1 MTSLVLAVLLTDLA
15 IAAAP
20 PVQVPTAPVEPSG
33 SEHLAGESLVG
44 EAPEGQA
51 TDAGSTESASPS
63 PLRLEDVWAGQG
75 VDTVLEEAVGR
86 RSVGDF
92 QGADDRLAWLLRIA
106 PGPEPTYHAAVSAEL
121 QERYDDALQGYET
134 VLSNWPG
141 DPRSVDAGFRRA
153 LVLEDLGRHKDAIRQ
168 VRVLQRSGD
177 WSEQDE
183 QSLALARGVN
193 ELGQGRV
200 RRGLRRLDRALESA
214 EGADGLAWMRAKARA
229 ALARHLLRSA
239 QGIPMV
245 HGRRASRNL
254 EARAAAI
261 SGAER
266 QVIAIANLG
275 EAEYALA
282 GLELLGDAYL
292 ALHDDIV
299 ALPPPGGLTA
309 AQATLYREGIAEKSA
324 VLRRKAWR
332 YYDEGVKL
340 ATRTEW
346 QGAIAD
352 RLRVRRDGLEDAAP

>member
-1 MTSLVLAVLLTDLA
+1 MTSLLLAILITDLA
-15 IAAAP
+15 TAAP
-20 PVQVPTAPVEPSG
+20 PPVEAPAAPVEPPG
-33 SEHLAGESLVG
+33 SEYAQGQSLG
-44 EAPEGQA
+44 REAPDGQEPG
-51 TDAGSTESASPS
+51 AGSPESAASS

-75 VDTVLEEAVGR
+75 VEIVLEEAVGR
-86 RSVGDF
+86 RNVGDF
-92 QGADDRLAWLLRIA
+92 QGADDRLAWLQRVA

-121 QERYDDALQGYET
+121 QERYDDALQGYED
-134 VLSNWPG
+134 VLSSWPG
-141 DPRSVDAGFRRA
+141 DARSVDAGFRRA

-168 VRVLQRSGD
+168 VRALQRSGD

-200 RRGLRRLDRALESA
+200 RRGLRRLDRALEAA
-214 EGADGLAWMRAKARA
+214 EGVDGLAWMRAKARA
-229 ALARHLLRSA
+229 ALARHLLTSA
-239 QGIPMV
+239 QGVPMV

-292 ALHDDIV
+292 ALHDDLV
-299 ALPPPGGLTA
+299 ALPPPSGLTA